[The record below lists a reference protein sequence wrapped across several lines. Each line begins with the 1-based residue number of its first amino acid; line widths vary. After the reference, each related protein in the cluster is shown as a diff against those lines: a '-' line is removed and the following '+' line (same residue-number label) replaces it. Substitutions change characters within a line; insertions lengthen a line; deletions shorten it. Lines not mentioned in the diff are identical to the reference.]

1 MPLKCPR
8 SATVL
13 PLMWHKENLVETDI
27 LFTIIRE
34 SVSLGILIVVLVGG
48 YRLLNKMVD
57 IFDSRLR
64 HIEDSM
70 NKLVTI
76 LEDFTDA

>member
-1 MPLKCPR
+1 
-8 SATVL
+8 
-13 PLMWHKENLVETDI
+13 
-27 LFTIIRE
+27 
-34 SVSLGILIVVLVGG
+34 
-48 YRLLNKMVD
+48 MVD
-57 IFDSRLR
+57 IFDSRLH

>member
-1 MPLKCPR
+1 MCQG
-8 SATVL
+8 
-13 PLMWHKENLVETDI
+13 ENLVESEI

-57 IFDSRLR
+57 IFDSRLH

-70 NKLVTI
+70 NKLVKI
-76 LEDFTDA
+76 LEDFADA

>member
-1 MPLKCPR
+1 ME
-8 SATVL
+8 S
-13 PLMWHKENLVETDI
+13 DI

-64 HIEDSM
+64 NIEENMS
-70 NKLVTI
+70 KLVTL
-76 LEDFTDA
+76 LEDLTDA

>member
-1 MPLKCPR
+1 ME
-8 SATVL
+8 S
-13 PLMWHKENLVETDI
+13 EI
-27 LFTIIRE
+27 LYTIIRE

-57 IFDSRLR
+57 IFDSRLH

-70 NKLVTI
+70 NRLVAI

>member
-1 MPLKCPR
+1 M
-8 SATVL
+8 
-13 PLMWHKENLVETDI
+13 ETDI

-34 SVSLGILIVVLVGG
+34 SVSLGILIIVLVGG

-64 HIEDSM
+64 NIEENMS
-70 NKLVTI
+70 KLVEL
-76 LEDFTDA
+76 LEGFTDA

>member
-1 MPLKCPR
+1 M
-8 SATVL
+8 
-13 PLMWHKENLVETDI
+13 ETDI

-34 SVSLGILIVVLVGG
+34 SVSLGILIIVLVGG

-57 IFDSRLR
+57 MADKRL
-64 HIEDSM
+64 HQIEESM
-70 NKLVTI
+70 SQLVTI

>member
-1 MPLKCPR
+1 ME
-8 SATVL
+8 S
-13 PLMWHKENLVETDI
+13 EI

-48 YRLLNKMVD
+48 YRLLNKMID
-57 IFDSRLR
+57 MADKRL
-64 HIEDSM
+64 HQIEDSM
-70 NKLVTI
+70 SKLVTI

>member
-1 MPLKCPR
+1 ME
-8 SATVL
+8 S
-13 PLMWHKENLVETDI
+13 EI
-27 LFTIIRE
+27 LYTIIRE

-57 IFDSRLR
+57 IFDSRLH

-70 NKLVTI
+70 NKLVAI